1 MASVPTLDFDLGQ
14 DIEMLRNSVRH
25 FAAVE
30 IAPRAAVTDQCNE
43 FPADLCRKLGDLGLL
58 GITVGEEYGGNR
70 MGYLAPCV
78 AMGEVSP
85 APSAVW
91 LSLCSPSNH
100 CAEPN

>member
-43 FPADLCRKLGDLGLL
+43 FPADLWRKLGDLGLL
-58 GITVGEEYGGNR
+58 GITVGEEYGGTGV
-70 MGYLAPCV
+70 GYLAQVV
-78 AMGEVSP
+78 AMEEVWRGP
-85 APSAVW
+85 APGGVPFGAD
-91 LSLCSPSNH
+91 SNPLAH
-100 CAEPN
+100 Q